1 MIHPAIPKVGD
12 WVQTYISG
20 ASDGKKGKMTALVR
34 TDILAVFVISFL
46 TLLIS
51 AFVLRGVRL
60 RSIPTVEASLEAV
73 RVATEKGTPLL
84 FDTGWTGANF
94 WGHSSGLTTL
104 SFVPSTLELLNNISR
119 EAGKLGVR
127 VITGTTNAVY
137 ALMSHDFME
146 AGFAMS
152 GHPERFVPEDIFF
165 YPDNTALVLSD
176 VDKIHRHNI
185 GAAVMIGG
193 HNQTSNIVIYEAL
206 ASTGAMLVAGEIWPN
221 DNSMAALCADY
232 LSFAEENIAI
242 GSYLSEDPVPRAIL
256 AGEDLIKAFLIGVLI
271 VGSILFAA
279 GVL

>member
-1 MIHPAIPKVGD
+1 VTTQKK
-12 WVQTYISG
+12 
-20 ASDGKKGKMTALVR
+20 GKKGKMTALVR

-104 SFVPSTLELLNNISR
+104 SFVPSTLELLKNISR

>member
-1 MIHPAIPKVGD
+1 MSF
-12 WVQTYISG
+12 Q
-20 ASDGKKGKMTALVR
+20 LVR
-34 TDILAVFVISFL
+34 VDILVVFVVSFL
-46 TLLIS
+46 TLLAS
-51 AFVLRGVRL
+51 AFTLRGTKL
-60 RSIPTVEASLEAV
+60 RQIPTVEASFEAV

-104 SFVPSTLELLNNISR
+104 AFVPSTLELLKRIAK
-119 EAGKLGVR
+119 EAGPLGVR

-137 ALMSHDFME
+137 AMMSHDFME
-146 AGFAMS
+146 SGYAES
-152 GHPERFVPEDIFF
+152 GHPEAFQPDDINF

-206 ASTGAMLVAGEIWPN
+206 HATGAMLVAGEIWPN
-221 DNSMAALCADY
+221 DNSMAALVADY

-242 GSYLSEDPVPRAIL
+242 GSYLSEDPVPKAIL
-256 AGEDLIKAFLIGVLI
+256 SGEDLIKGFLIAVVVLGSFLFQFGVL
-271 VGSILFAA
+271 
-279 GVL
+279 